1 MRRIFRNDQGEWNT
15 QVVIALIGAAATLL
29 TAVIAGVF
37 GLIQLR
43 AADAPPAEGTPA
55 PALAVTIEGPAEAPL
70 NQVTALTIISENATR
85 AEWSIAGFGSDDINP
100 FHLSD
105 QVEVEPTNAERVGEW
120 FTLVVTVYDSGGAQA
135 SARHRFQVVEGE

>member
-1 MRRIFRNDQGEWNT
+1 MRRIIRNEQGEWNT
-15 QVVIALIGAAATLL
+15 QVVIALIGASATLL
-29 TAVIAGVF
+29 TAIIAGVF

-43 AADAPPAEGTPA
+43 AADAPPAEATPA

-70 NQVTALTIISENATR
+70 NRVTALTIISEHAAR

-120 FTLVVTVYDSGGAQA
+120 FTLVVTVYDSAGAQA
-135 SARHRFQVVEGE
+135 SARHRFQVVEEE